1 MKPGKPLPR
10 SVSYGGGT
18 IPAQSAD
25 GESFDL
31 PLNAQAS
38 LEQDGVESEIK
49 AMFSSARFA
58 NDAQSRV
65 SSNLALEDGETIE
78 LLRND
83 ASFLLIS
90 RHADGRTKNVTSWGL
105 AAVGGT
111 MPSDTKQTLM
121 ASRIRRFTTP
131 MALSRRS

>member
-1 MKPGKPLPR
+1 
-10 SVSYGGGT
+10 
-18 IPAQSAD
+18 
-25 GESFDL
+25 
-31 PLNAQAS
+31 LNAQAS

-49 AMFSSARFA
+49 AMFSGARFA

-121 ASRIRRFTTP
+121 ASRIRKIYNTNGAFAAIVDQGTTEGVVI
-131 MALSRRS
+131 AWGRSSQDDD